1 MENQT
6 IGLSGPASGTQ
17 TNVESDACPSAAAV
31 EQFHAAMRVLTGKWK
46 GEILWRLGQ
55 GTLRFGELRRAIP
68 GITQHMLTTQLRDLE
83 AHGLVKR
90 TIYPEVPPRVEYELT
105 PSARDLGTVFREIR
119 AWSDKHAA
127 SLNLAD

>member
-6 IGLSGPASGTQ
+6 IGPGSLGSGTKIG
-17 TNVESDACPSAAAV
+17 VESDTCPSAAAV
-31 EQFHAAMRVLTGKWK
+31 EQFHAAMRILTGKC
-46 GEILWRLGQ
+46 EILWRLGQ
-55 GTLRFGELRRAIP
+55 GTLRFGELRRSIP

-83 AHGLVKR
+83 AHGLVRR

-119 AWSDKHAA
+119 VWSDRHAA
-127 SLNLAD
+127 SLNLAG

>member
-6 IGLSGPASGTQ
+6 IGSSSLGSGAETG
-17 TNVESDACPSAAAV
+17 VESDACPSAAAV
-31 EQFHAAMRVLTGKWK
+31 EQFHAAMRILTGKWK

-55 GTLRFGELRRAIP
+55 GTLRFGELRRSIP

-105 PSARDLGTVFREIR
+105 PSARDLGTVFREIW
-119 AWSDKHAA
+119 AWSDRHAT
-127 SLNLAD
+127 SLNLTD